1 MVGSRRA
8 KRDLTCRVVLGRVVT
23 EAARRFDERPV
34 VVERDGTTLSYRD
47 LDRRSDATAAA
58 LAQRGVREGDV
69 VALVRPSDAD
79 WLVSMVAIAKCGAAV
94 AGINPGLA
102 PLERARVLARSTAR
116 LALVETSLLD
126 GIGDEAGE
134 VEVIAGDPPTA
145 DPDDAPAPLPHDPE
159 RMAAIVFTSG
169 STGVPKG
176 AVFRE
181 AHLEAAATIDGIAE
195 GTWGG
200 GGPMMAS
207 TPFPHVG
214 FVMKALGYVRLGAT
228 LHTLPRWRADDVW
241 RLVERAHL
249 TTLGAVAPQIALL
262 LRSPLADEVD
272 RSLLRTVIAG
282 GAASPPAL
290 ISETTTRLGVTYS
303 VRYSSTE
310 SGGVGLSV
318 DWVPGDEPGDA
329 IGRPRR
335 GVEAELRNADGTA
348 VVEDGEPGE
357 LWVRSPAVFGG
368 YLGDPDATAAVLVD
382 GWWRSGDL
390 GVNGPHGIRLVGRA
404 KEMYV
409 RGGYNV
415 YPGEVEAVLRDHPDL
430 ADVAVTPRPDDVMGE
445 VGVAVVV
452 VREGRPAP
460 GIEALRAFAAERL
473 ARWKLPDS
481 VLEVPALPLT
491 SMHKVDRAALGDLP
505 TPPTPG
511 R

>member
-1 MVGSRRA
+1 M
-8 KRDLTCRVVLGRVVT
+8 LGRVVT
-23 EAARRFDERPV
+23 EAARRFGERPV
-34 VVERDGTTLSYRD
+34 VVGHDGATLTYRG
-47 LDRRSDATAAA
+47 LDRRSDETAAA
-58 LAQRGVREGDV
+58 LGAKGVREGDV
-69 VALVRPSDAD
+69 IALLRPSDAD
-79 WLVSMVAIAKCGAAV
+79 WLVSMVAIAKCDAVV

-102 PLERARVLARSTAR
+102 PLERARVLERSAARV
-116 LALVETSLLD
+116 ALVEESLLD
-126 GIGDEAGE
+126 GLGNAGTE
-134 VEVIAGDPPTA
+134 LEVIAGDPPRG
-145 DPDDAPAPLPHDPE
+145 DPDDAPTPLPEDPE

-181 AHLEAAATIDGIAE
+181 RHLEAAAAIDGIPD
-195 GTWGG
+195 GSWGG

-214 FVMKALGYVRLGAT
+214 FVMKILGYLRLGAT

-249 TTLGAVAPQIALL
+249 STLGAVAPQIALL
-262 LRSPLADEVD
+262 LRSSLSDEVD

-290 ISETTTRLGVTYS
+290 ISETIARLGVTYS

-318 DWVPGDEPGDA
+318 DWAPGDDPVDA
-329 IGRPRR
+329 IGLPRT
-335 GVEAELRNADGTA
+335 GVEAELRASDGMTIVADA
-348 VVEDGEPGE
+348 DPGE
-357 LWVRSPAVFGG
+357 LWVRSPAVFDG
-368 YLGDPDATAAVLVD
+368 YLDDPGATAAVLVD

-390 GVNGPHGIRLVGRA
+390 GVREAHGIRLVGRA

-415 YPGEVEAVLRDHPDL
+415 YPGEVEAVLRDHPDV
-430 ADVAVTPRPDDVMGE
+430 ADVAISPRPDDVMGE

-452 VREGRPAP
+452 PRPGRSVPAVESLRE
-460 GIEALRAFAAERL
+460 FARERL

-481 VLEVPALPLT
+481 VVGADALPLT
-491 SMHKVDRAALGDLP
+491 SMHKIDRAALASIVGA
-505 TPPTPG
+505 TPPSPG